1 MGLKRKKSDPAMS
14 FLKQLFLKVIIV
26 HQKRRCQFDPESDPG
41 FVNGLNFLSFGG
53 HATLQDIQQRAR
65 EVFANVQCA
74 VVMNLDTLR
83 TAVLHFFLFS
93 FSLLGLACLMRC
105 VKNSNDPIS
114 A

>member
-1 MGLKRKKSDPAMS
+1 ML

-26 HQKRRCQFDPESDPG
+26 HQKRIYQSDPESDPG
-41 FVNGLNFLSFGG
+41 FVNGLNFLTFGG

-83 TAVLHFFLFS
+83 TAVLHFFLFCS
-93 FSLLGLACLMRC
+93 PPLGLACLMLC
-105 VKNSNDPIS
+105 VKDSNDPIS